1 MSVEKLLS
9 DPDLQCENIPHAE
22 VQDYC
27 STVFNSVSKD
37 VLEARI
43 EVLKTH
49 LKPEHY
55 HWLSLYLVKNRVL
68 KEFNYH
74 KLYAELLDGMKDLKL
89 MDLVTTTTCDALRVL
104 LKHVDQAV
112 ISTSHRTVLKN
123 LGHWL
128 GLITLARNKPLK
140 ARMLDLKA
148 LLLRAYDWGWLTAIL
163 PLVCKIME
171 GMQNSK
177 VYKLPNPWTTA
188 IISLLSEIHDLPSL
202 RTNLMFE
209 VEVLCNN
216 NKIPLAEVLRSTLL
230 LDRVPANSNDFTAA
244 RQKETLLPGTDH
256 TSVVGTPSPAE
267 PHFEMPML
275 PKDCNDVVPPPL
287 ALG

>member
-1 MSVEKLLS
+1 
-9 DPDLQCENIPHAE
+9 
-22 VQDYC
+22 
-27 STVFNSVSKD
+27 
-37 VLEARI
+37 
-43 EVLKTH
+43 
-49 LKPEHY
+49 
-55 HWLSLYLVKNRVL
+55 
-68 KEFNYH
+68 
-74 KLYAELLDGMKDLKL
+74 
-89 MDLVTTTTCDALRVL
+89 MDIVTTTTCDALRVL

-128 GLITLARNKPLK
+128 GLITLSRNKPLK

-171 GMQNSK
+171 GMAGSK

-230 LDRVPANSNDFTAA
+230 VDRVPANTNDFTA
-244 RQKETLLPGTDH
+244 RPKQTPEPGTATDH
-256 TSVVGTPSPAE
+256 NSVVGTPSPAE
-267 PHFEMPML
+267 PPLEMPRL
-275 PKDCNDVVPPPL
+275 PSDCADVPPPL
-287 ALG
+287 SRGASAIHGNPLPNLVTSAAPWG